1 MSFRSRE
8 RPAAPSSDR
17 SAAILAVRL
26 AGVSPARLRMKGQAA
41 KLQQSSKLIT
51 AALLLFS

>member
-1 MSFRSRE
+1 
-8 RPAAPSSDR
+8 
-17 SAAILAVRL
+17 VRL